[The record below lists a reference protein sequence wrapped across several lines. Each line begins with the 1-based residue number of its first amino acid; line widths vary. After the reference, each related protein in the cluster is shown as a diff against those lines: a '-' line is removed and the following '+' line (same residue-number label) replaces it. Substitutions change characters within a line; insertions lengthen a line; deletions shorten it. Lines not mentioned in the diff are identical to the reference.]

1 MVMAML
7 TLKAILLRH
16 IKFAIEYNALFMR
29 FYITYELCGVKM
41 EPGKH

>member
-1 MVMAML
+1 LLSPAPAVNIM
-7 TLKAILLRH
+7 LRH

-41 EPGKH
+41 ELGKH